1 MSKKASQLL
10 IGVLTFVLML
20 TAGVA
25 SSQTVFADD
34 DTADA
39 TTTTTTTTDNSA
51 SDTTTTKKTTKY
63 DKLYKVAKQQLG
75 KRYSYGSTG
84 PSSFDCS
91 GLTKYVYK
99 KAVKKTLPRTAA
111 AQYAKYKHVSGA
123 NLKKGDLIF
132 FNYGSGIA
140 HVGIYVGNGQMIDAQ
155 NNGVK
160 KESFH
165 ASWWH
170 PYVSGYARVS
180 NMQKAA
186 K

>member
-1 MSKKASQLL
+1 MSKRASQLF
-10 IGVLTFVLML
+10 IGLLTFVLML

-25 SSQTVFADD
+25 TSQTAFADD
-34 DTADA
+34 SAD
-39 TTTTTTTTDNSA
+39 TTTTTTTTDNDSTA
-51 SDTTTTKKTTKY
+51 TKTTKY

-75 KRYSYGSTG
+75 KRYSYGSVG
-84 PSSFDCS
+84 PNSFDCS

-99 KAVKKTLPRTAA
+99 KSIKKTLPRTAA
-111 AQYAKYKHVSGA
+111 AQYAKYKHISGA

-170 PYVSGYARVS
+170 PYVSGYARVT

-186 K
+186 N